1 MEDGKIVE
9 LYWLRDQQAIAQTE
23 RKYGA
28 YLTKVAMN
36 ILCDPEDS
44 AESVNDTYLAA
55 WNAIPPHR
63 PQALCPFLSKLIRR
77 ISVSA
82 LRKKQSLKRG
92 GGAYEVSVEEM
103 RECLPGSDTTREI
116 TEGKALEAS
125 IAAFL
130 RGIPEQSRNVFIGR
144 YFYMDTVKEV
154 ARYCGLSES
163 NTKVL
168 LHRTRVALREYLQK
182 EGYL

>member
-23 RKYGA
+23 TKYGP

-36 ILCDPEDS
+36 ILCDREDS

-63 PQALCPFLSKLIRR
+63 PQALCPFLSKLTRR
-77 ISVSA
+77 IAVSL
-82 LRKKQSLKRG
+82 LRKKQSFKRG
-92 GGAYEVSVEEM
+92 AGAYEMSVEEL
-103 RECLPGSDTTREI
+103 RESLPGTDTTQEI
-116 TEGKALEAS
+116 VGGKALQES
-125 IAAFL
+125 ITEFL
-130 RGIPEQSRNVFIGR
+130 RGIPEQARNVFIGR
-144 YFYMDTVKEV
+144 YFYMDSVKEV

-168 LHRTRVALREYLQK
+168 LHRTRAALREYLQK

>member
-9 LYWLRDQQAIAQTE
+9 LYWLRDQQAIAQTQS
-23 RKYGA
+23 KYGA
-28 YLTKVAMN
+28 YLLKVADN

-55 WNAIPPHR
+55 WNAMPPHR
-63 PQALCPFLSKLIRR
+63 PQALCPFLSKLTRR
-77 ISVSA
+77 ISVSL

-92 GGAYEVSVEEM
+92 AGAYESSLEEL
-103 RECLPGSDTTREI
+103 RECLPGGNTTEEI
-116 TEGKALEAS
+116 CEGKALEAAIS
-125 IAAFL
+125 RFL
-130 RGIPEQSRNVFIGR
+130 RGIPEQARNVFIGR
-144 YFYMDTVKEV
+144 YFYMDSVKEV
-154 ARYCGLSES
+154 ARYCSLSES

-168 LHRTRVALREYLQK
+168 LHRTRAALRDYLQK